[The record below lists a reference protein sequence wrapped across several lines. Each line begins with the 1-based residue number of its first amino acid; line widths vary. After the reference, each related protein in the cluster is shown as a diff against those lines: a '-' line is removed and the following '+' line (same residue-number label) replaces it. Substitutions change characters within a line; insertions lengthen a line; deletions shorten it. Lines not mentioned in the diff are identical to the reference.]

1 MAQGAE
7 TSEDLLASRLE
18 GAAESASDSDHAEHM
33 AKLHTLIN
41 SVAKPE
47 STAPTDKEADTLD
60 ILVEKHE
67 ELEAAKALLARKQ
80 LAVGRA
86 GEGEALLSKGA
97 GSECDIQASARFGAV
112 PGARGTAGVGSSAG

>member
-1 MAQGAE
+1 MEQATAEDLVRAMAQGAG

-67 ELEAAKALLARKQ
+67 ELEAAKAQKMKVVVVA
-80 LAVGRA
+80 A
-86 GEGEALLSKGA
+86 
-97 GSECDIQASARFGAV
+97 
-112 PGARGTAGVGSSAG
+112 